1 MPNET
6 NPPIFTQIEI
16 EYIIVS
22 GNTNEYHPINSPSA
36 SKPRP
41 IATKRVAVFF
51 PFKYDI
57 IVSIEPYIN
66 KINETARNMYSTETN
81 DTRNSGSTPIDLKY
95 LDLGKKV
102 LIVWENAMNQYP
114 TVWEATPR
122 VEIPRLIFP
131 AWKKRSSRTYPIAKI
146 PKPIPMAKKAIDN
159 LNNVGLPV
167 FL

>member
-1 MPNET
+1 MPNEIS
-6 NPPIFTQIEI
+6 PPIFIQIEI

-41 IATKRVAVFF
+41 TATKRVADLF

-57 IVSIEPYIN
+57 IVSIEPYTN
-66 KINETARNMYSTETN
+66 KINETARNTYSTETN

-114 TVWEATPR
+114 IV
-122 VEIPRLIFP
+122 
-131 AWKKRSSRTYPIAKI
+131 
-146 PKPIPMAKKAIDN
+146 
-159 LNNVGLPV
+159 
-167 FL
+167 